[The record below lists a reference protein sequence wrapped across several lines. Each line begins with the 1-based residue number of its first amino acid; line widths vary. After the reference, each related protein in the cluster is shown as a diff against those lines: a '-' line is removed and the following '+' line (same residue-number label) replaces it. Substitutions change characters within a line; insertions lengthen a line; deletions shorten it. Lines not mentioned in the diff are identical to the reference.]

1 MNIIPSTEINSEKM
15 ANRTNLMVQTD
26 TDNNTHLHL
35 LIARQK
41 KLKLQCSNL
50 WCNHMRYSKIAQGTD
65 LKSTTL
71 YYRERGRGGGGTVYI
86 NLCIDLAGIWV
97 YILNRKVT
105 QMVRMHVCTLSL
117 YPISQYHS
125 FTAVWTLFLTN
136 ISEWTLIEWVLIK
149 VNLLNKLMRSACWML
164 WYNENIFFKG
174 GGGIWKGNISLTY
187 HCRYHLIVECYT

>member
-50 WCNHMRYSKIAQGTD
+50 WCNHMRYSKIARGTD

-71 YYRERGRGGGGTVYI
+71 YYRERGRGGGTVYI
-86 NLCIDLAGIWV
+86 NLCIDLAGIWD
-97 YILNRKVT
+97 
-105 QMVRMHVCTLSL
+105 LSL
-117 YPISQYHS
+117 YIKQKSNSDGENACVHLVFIPNLSISQLHS
-125 FTAVWTLFLTN
+125 CLN
-136 ISEWTLIEWVLIK
+136 IILNEYQWVNI
-149 VNLLNKLMRSACWML
+149 NWMGL
-164 WYNENIFFKG
+164 D
-174 GGGIWKGNISLTY
+174 
-187 HCRYHLIVECYT
+187 

>member
-71 YYRERGRGGGGTVYI
+71 YYRERGRGGGD
-86 NLCIDLAGIWV
+86 CIYKFMYRSSWD
-97 YILNRKVT
+97 
-105 QMVRMHVCTLSL
+105 LSL
-117 YPISQYHS
+117 YIKQKSNSDGENACVHLVFIPNLSISQLHS
-125 FTAVWTLFLTN
+125 CLN
-136 ISEWTLIEWVLIK
+136 IILNEYQWVNI
-149 VNLLNKLMRSACWML
+149 NWMGL
-164 WYNENIFFKG
+164 D
-174 GGGIWKGNISLTY
+174 
-187 HCRYHLIVECYT
+187 